1 MKKAT
6 VKEIKRATT
15 QNVRSNLESVC
26 IVRDSPWIENE
37 DEYSSDFSINLFFDS
52 SSAEERKAVI
62 SILFNLSSKK
72 NRQSF

>member
-37 DEYSSDFSINLFFDS
+37 DEYSSDFSINLFFDL
-52 SSAEERKAVI
+52 SSAETKEGHHIDWI
-62 SILFNLSSKK
+62 SPVKK
-72 NRQSF
+72 LMIFF